1 MALARTWQRGNK
13 SCKAFRKI
21 GGMGTLAS
29 DKKLVAAVR
38 VLPKDGRPIANLKA
52 RAGECRR
59 GRAQLILA
67 GQVNDVVGEVEFHF
81 VNRKVRERDLLRIN
95 RVATSPAREHG
106 PTRSRLARMPP
117 PLRGQALP
125 ISIERE

>member
-67 GQVNDVVGEVEFHF
+67 GQVNDVVGEVESHF
-81 VNRKVRERDLLRIN
+81 VNRKVRERDLLCVN
-95 RVATSPAREHG
+95 RVPVSVITEH
-106 PTRSRLARMPP
+106 SRAAVRVDLQVPD
-117 PLRGQALP
+117 LEFFG
-125 ISIERE
+125 